1 MIIAGIVIKDGIETI
16 VYAEEENEITSNLTS
31 NLDVNT
37 I

>member
-16 VYAEEENEITSNLTS
+16 VYTEEENTSILTS